1 MKKVML
7 NASLLLLALF
17 LSAGAAWAQPHGH
30 HRGGNGNPFKA
41 IEELKEELQ
50 LTPEQEKAIEEL
62 KKETR
67 SAQKEARNA
76 ERARKQSK
84 HQALKSELDAILT
97 AEQTALLEA
106 HHEAKKAE
114 AKAMR
119 GAMREYQKQNVAPV
133 LLEQRKKLETKI
145 SDEDKATLARIRS
158 ERKTPRGQKGDGQK
172 AGDRPHKDELSAL
185 VQKYDGEISK
195 LMEEIEPKREQWEKD
210 MKAIAEENG
219 PEHKGKKGM
228 KNGAHRSHPGFQ
240 KARFLL
246 MDPAKGP
253 EFDDNERY

>member
-17 LSAGAAWAQPHGH
+17 LSAGAVWAQSHGH

-41 IEELKEELQ
+41 IEELEEELQ

-62 KKETR
+62 KQETR
-67 SAQKEARNA
+67 SAYKEARKA
-76 ERARKQSK
+76 EHTRKQSM
-84 HQALKSELDAILT
+84 HQSLKSELDAILT

-119 GAMREYQKQNVAPV
+119 EEMRDYHKQNVAPV
-133 LLEQRKKLETKI
+133 LLEQRKKLEAKI
-145 SDEDKATLARIRS
+145 SDEDKAALVKIRA
-158 ERKTPRGQKGDGQK
+158 ERKASRPQKDGGQK
-172 AGDRPHKDELSAL
+172 ADSRPHKDELSAL
-185 VQKYDGEISK
+185 VQKYDEEINT
-195 LMEEIEPKREQWEKD
+195 LMEEIKPKREQWEKD
-210 MKAIAEENG
+210 MKTIAEANA
-219 PEHKGKKGM
+219 PERTGKKGM
-228 KNGAHRSHPGFQ
+228 RKGKQRSNPGFQ

-246 MDPAKGP
+246 MDPVKGP
-253 EFDDNERY
+253 EIEDNDRY